1 MEIKKYLF
9 KNQNNNQKDSI
20 NKMFKR
26 NQKNNIKKDSI
37 FNKKQE
43 SSNSLF
49 NHQNVLKTNIFL
61 NTKTNSS
68 NNIIN
73 NSSIFNSYYQSQ
85 STEKKCITKK
95 KSTRTLN
102 FRNLSQANKISL
114 NNKKKLLTTIN
125 NTTAAS
131 LINNQLNNY
140 NKCITDRYY
149 EENKIKYI
157 NGNKLGNSKII
168 EKSKILIN
176 KDLKDSNYF
185 STIVPIPKKPL
196 GGIKKEYTNLGK
208 NIIKSKLSSK
218 ESKYQLNFNDNNK
231 KNINSMNENILFK
244 KKILNFK
251 NSNTNIKKSNKK
263 KMKNQIINNNINNNI
278 NKNKINNLL
287 NIKKLNLSNLSNNY
301 FDGKIIQGIMTL
313 NTNNTNINTYTDS
326 TNKKEY
332 YTDRA
337 NYNYL
342 NNINSQIKTKEIIK
356 EQYNNINNNYI
367 IANIINNI
375 KYNNTYNNKP
385 KRKNISRNRSIKL
398 SERKNTMSNNL
409 TSLNV
414 LLKNSTLKNYPSLL
428 KIKTIDISKTN
439 NKTPSIENNI
449 SFNKRNILDFKIMNK
464 RLFDANNNLNVNLNK
479 RNLLIRG
486 KNNLNI
492 KFKKKGKN
500 YKKLTNVPLKLMKKS
515 IFHKEKKLNLD
526 MNLSNNFSG
535 FDKLNILTF
544 NYIHSFNINQKID
557 NFNKRKL
564 SQGNN
569 SDRCQNLFQL
579 INNKNNINDSKR
591 NSNCINKTEN
601 MNKTSLIYN
610 IPRQSNIKH
619 SKYINS
625 LSNYEINKR
634 EKEIIKSN
642 NTMTEKEKKNLVVN
656 NMNNARLKESI
667 SNQKYKTKKPH
678 SNSPFNINCLIKK
691 KYSKKDK
698 ENSKSRNINRIY
710 KNYVGCLNN
719 ESKTNTSRHKT
730 DKSSK
735 NKKEQKDKNYPQENN
750 TYNNNK
756 HIKYKKRL
764 KNLSVA
770 GENIINK
777 SSKTEFNNAL
787 EENEKQIKYS
797 FKDIFSSDNGNNN
810 ISNKNKKEK
819 NRKNIENE
827 YELDSVILNSK
838 SSSNKII
845 QKTDS
850 VKSKNQSEFSNKSRN
865 INNSVNDPK
874 NKTSIKEN
882 KKGKDKGKNKE
893 KEREKDRQ
901 LLIIEEYFEEII
913 YSLLKE
919 ETEFISQKMIDYNYL
934 LNSDNEITPE
944 MRAMVVDWLIEVHQ
958 IFHFQE
964 KCLFTTIQL
973 MDKYLSKKIISIDQF
988 QLLALTALNV
998 ASKQEEVEYPILD
1011 NFITISKNTVTKQE
1025 LIDMENDLL
1034 STIKFNIL
1042 SPTTLD
1048 YFQIYASVCNLNPV
1062 EISQGLYIMN
1072 ILLIDINMLKYNYSI
1087 LSYAVLKLIAKEENL
1102 NKLIL
1107 FIEDIN
1113 KKSYIISGNK
1123 TNEAQMLID
1132 EINKENNSNEICK
1145 DIKYLFRTI
1154 LKTHYHNAKN
1164 KFNNQIFHA
1173 VSSYTSI

>member
-9 KNQNNNQKDSI
+9 KNQNSSQKENII

-49 NHQNVLKTNIFL
+49 NHQNVLKNNIFL

-85 STEKKCITKK
+85 STDKKCITRK
-95 KSTRTLN
+95 KSTSTLN
-102 FRNLSQANKISL
+102 SKNIFQANKISL
-114 NNKKKLLTTIN
+114 NNKKKILSTTN

-131 LINNQLNNY
+131 LINNQMNNY
-140 NKCITDRYY
+140 NKCITDRYF

-168 EKSKILIN
+168 EKNKILMN

-185 STIVPIPKKPL
+185 STIVPLPKKPL
-196 GGIKKEYTNLGK
+196 GGIKKESINLGK
-208 NIIKSKLSSK
+208 NIIKSKLSNK
-218 ESKYQLNFNDNNK
+218 ESKYQLNYNDNNK
-231 KNINSMNENILFK
+231 KNINIMNENILFK

-251 NSNTNIKKSNKK
+251 NSNSNIKKSNKK
-263 KMKNQIINNNINNNI
+263 KIKNQIINNNII

-301 FDGKIIQGIMTL
+301 FDGKIIQGVMTL
-313 NTNNTNINTYTDS
+313 NANNTNNNNINTYADS

-332 YTDRA
+332 YTDRT
-337 NYNYL
+337 NYNYM
-342 NNINSQIKTKEIIK
+342 NNINSQIKPKEIIN
-356 EQYNNINNNYI
+356 EQYNSINNNYI

-375 KYNNTYNNKP
+375 KYNNTYNKP
-385 KRKNISRNRSIKL
+385 KKKNISRNRSIKL
-398 SERKNTMSNNL
+398 SEGKNTISNNL

-428 KIKTIDISKTN
+428 KIKTIDISKIN
-439 NKTPSIENNI
+439 NKTPSIENNL
-449 SFNKRNILDFKIMNK
+449 SFNKKHILDFKNINK
-464 RLFDANNNLNVNLNK
+464 RLFDANNNLNTNFNK
-479 RNLLIRG
+479 RNQSIKG

-500 YKKLTNVPLKLMKKS
+500 YKKLTNVPLKLMKKN
-515 IFHKEKKLNLD
+515 IFHKEKKLNID

-535 FDKLNILTF
+535 FDKLNLLTF
-544 NYIHSFNINQKID
+544 NYIHSFNINQKME
-557 NFNKRKL
+557 NSNKRKL
-564 SQGNN
+564 SHGNN

-579 INNKNNINDSKR
+579 FNNKNNLNDSKR
-591 NSNCINKTEN
+591 NSNFFNKGEN
-601 MNKTSLIYN
+601 MNKTSFIYN

-634 EKEIIKSN
+634 EKEIIKNSN
-642 NTMTEKEKKNLVVN
+642 IIAEREKKNLIIN

-667 SNQKYKTKKPH
+667 NNQKLNSKKPH

-691 KYSKKDK
+691 KYSKKNK
-698 ENSKSRNINRIY
+698 ENSKNKNINRIY
-710 KNYVGCLNN
+710 KNYIGCLNN
-719 ESKTNTSRHKT
+719 ESKANTSRHKM
-730 DKSSK
+730 DKSK
-735 NKKEQKDKNYPQENN
+735 NKKEQKDVNYLQGTN
-750 TYNNNK
+750 TYKNNK
-756 HIKYKKRL
+756 NIKYKKRL

-770 GENIINK
+770 GDNIINK

-787 EENEKQIKYS
+787 EENERQIKYS
-797 FKDIFSSDNGNNN
+797 FKDIFSIEKKNN
-810 ISNKNKKEK
+810 IADNQNKNDENGK
-819 NRKNIENE
+819 NVENE
-827 YELDSVILNSK
+827 YELNSVIINSK
-838 SSSNKII
+838 ITSNKII
-845 QKTDS
+845 QNPNS
-850 VKSKNQSEFSNKSRN
+850 VQSKNQSEFSKKSKKIN
-865 INNSVNDPK
+865 IPGNDSK
-874 NKTSIKEN
+874 NKTSKT
-882 KKGKDKGKNKE
+882 KDK
-893 KEREKDRQ
+893 ERDKDRQ
-901 LLIIEEYFEEII
+901 VLIIEEYFDEII

-919 ETEFISQKMIDYNYL
+919 ESEFVSEKMIDYNYL
-934 LNSDNEITPE
+934 LNSDNDITPE

-973 MDKYLSKKIISIDQF
+973 MDKYLSKKTINIDQF
-988 QLLALTALNV
+988 QLLALTALNI

-1034 STIKFNIL
+1034 STIKFSIL

-1048 YFQIYASVCNLNPV
+1048 FFQIYASVCNLNPV

-1072 ILLIDINMLKYNYSI
+1072 ILLIDINMLKYKSSI

-1102 NKLIL
+1102 NKIIL

-1113 KKSYIISGNK
+1113 KKAYKLNGNK
-1123 TNEAQMLID
+1123 INEAQILID
-1132 EINKENNSNEICK
+1132 EINKENNSNEISS

>member
-9 KNQNNNQKDSI
+9 KNQNSSQKENII

-26 NQKNNIKKDSI
+26 NQKNIIKKDSI
-37 FNKKQE
+37 FNKKQD

-49 NHQNVLKTNIFL
+49 NQQNVLKNNIFL

-85 STEKKCITKK
+85 STDKKCITKK

-102 FRNLSQANKISL
+102 SRNLSQANKISL
-114 NNKKKLLTTIN
+114 NNKKKFLTTTN

-131 LINNQLNNY
+131 LINNQLNIY

-149 EENKIKYI
+149 EENKMKI

-168 EKSKILIN
+168 DKSKILMN

-196 GGIKKEYTNLGK
+196 GGIKKECTNLGK
-208 NIIKSKLSSK
+208 NIIKSKLSIK
-218 ESKYQLNFNDNNK
+218 ESKYQLNYDNNK
-231 KNINSMNENILFK
+231 KNINIMNENILFK

-251 NSNTNIKKSNKK
+251 NSNSNIKKSNKK
-263 KMKNQIINNNINNNI
+263 KMKNQIINNNIIN

-313 NTNNTNINTYTDS
+313 NTNNTNNTNINTYADS

-332 YTDRA
+332 YTDRT

-342 NNINSQIKTKEIIK
+342 NNINSQVKSKEIIN
-356 EQYNNINNNYI
+356 EQYNSINNNYI

-375 KYNNTYNNKP
+375 KYNNTYNNNKP
-385 KRKNISRNRSIKL
+385 KKKNISRNRSIKL
-398 SERKNTMSNNL
+398 SEGKNTLNNNL

-439 NKTPSIENNI
+439 NKTPSIENNL
-449 SFNKRNILDFKIMNK
+449 SFNKRYILDFKNMNK
-464 RLFDANNNLNVNLNK
+464 RLFDANNNLNSNFNK
-479 RNLLIRG
+479 RNQSIKG

-500 YKKLTNVPLKLMKKS
+500 YKKLTNVPLKLMKKN
-515 IFHKEKKLNLD
+515 IYHKEKKLNID
-526 MNLSNNFSG
+526 MNLSNNYSG
-535 FDKLNILTF
+535 FDKLNLLTF
-544 NYIHSFNINQKID
+544 NYIHSFNINQKTD
-557 NFNKRKL
+557 NSNRRKL

-569 SDRCQNLFQL
+569 SDRCQNIFQL
-579 INNKNNINDSKR
+579 INNKNNLNDSKR
-591 NSNCINKTEN
+591 NSNCINKGEN

-610 IPRQSNIKH
+610 IPRQSNIKQ

-634 EKEIIKSN
+634 EKEIIKNSN
-642 NTMTEKEKKNLVVN
+642 IINEREKKNLIIN
-656 NMNNARLKESI
+656 NMNNAKLKESI
-667 SNQKYKTKKPH
+667 YNQKYNSKKPH

-691 KYSKKDK
+691 KYSKKIK
-698 ENSKSRNINRIY
+698 ENSKSKNINRIY
-710 KNYVGCLNN
+710 KNYIGCLNN
-719 ESKTNTSRHKT
+719 DSKTNTSKHKL
-730 DKSSK
+730 DKSK
-735 NKKEQKDKNYPQENN
+735 DKKEKKDANYLQGTN
-750 TYNNNK
+750 TYKNNK
-756 HIKYKKRL
+756 QIKYKKRL

-770 GENIINK
+770 GDNIINK

-797 FKDIFSSDNGNNN
+797 FKDIFSIEKGNNN
-810 ISNKNKKEK
+810 VSKQNKNVENTK
-819 NRKNIENE
+819 NAENE
-827 YELDSVILNSK
+827 YENSVIINSK
-838 SSSNKII
+838 NTSNKII
-845 QKTDS
+845 QKSNS
-850 VKSKNQSEFSNKSRN
+850 VNSKNQSDFSKKSKN
-865 INNSVNDPK
+865 INIPGEDSK
-874 NKTSIKEN
+874 NKISKV
-882 KKGKDKGKNKE
+882 KDK
-893 KEREKDRQ
+893 ERDKDRQ
-901 LLIIEEYFEEII
+901 VIIIEEYFDEII

-919 ETEFISQKMIDYNYL
+919 ESEFVSKKMVDYNYL

-944 MRAMVVDWLIEVHQ
+944 MRAMVVDWLLEVHQ

-973 MDKYLSKKIISIDQF
+973 MDKYLSKKSISIDQF

-1034 STIKFNIL
+1034 STIKFSIL
-1042 SPTTLD
+1042 SPTILD
-1048 YFQIYASVCNLNPV
+1048 FFQIYASVCNLNPV
-1062 EISQGLYIMN
+1062 EVSQGLYIMN
-1072 ILLIDINMLKYNYSI
+1072 ILLIDINMLKYKNSI

-1102 NKLIL
+1102 SKLII

-1113 KKSYIISGNK
+1113 KKAYKINGNK
-1123 TNEAQMLID
+1123 DNEAQILID
-1132 EINKENNSNEICK
+1132 EINKEDNSNEISR

>member
-9 KNQNNNQKDSI
+9 KNQNSNQKENII
-20 NKMFKR
+20 NKIFKR

-37 FNKKQE
+37 FHKMQE

-49 NHQNVLKTNIFL
+49 NHQNVLKNNIFL
-61 NTKTNSS
+61 NAKTNSS

-85 STEKKCITKK
+85 STDKKCLTKK
-95 KSTRTLN
+95 KSIRKLN
-102 FRNLSQANKISL
+102 SRNLSQANKISL
-114 NNKKKLLTTIN
+114 NNKKNFLTTTN

-131 LINNQLNNY
+131 LINNQLHNY

-157 NGNKLGNSKII
+157 NGNNLGDSKIV
-168 EKSKILIN
+168 EKNKILMN

-185 STIVPIPKKPL
+185 STIVPIPKKTL
-196 GGIKKEYTNLGK
+196 VGIKKEFTYLGK
-208 NIIKSKLSSK
+208 NLIKSKLSSK
-218 ESKYQLNFNDNNK
+218 ESKYQLNYNDNIK
-231 KNINSMNENILFK
+231 KNINIMNENILFK

-251 NSNTNIKKSNKK
+251 SSNSNIKKSNKK
-263 KMKNQIINNNINNNI
+263 KMKNHIINNNINNNN

-301 FDGKIIQGIMTL
+301 FEGKIIQGIMTL
-313 NTNNTNINTYTDS
+313 NTNNTNNTNINTYTDS

-332 YTDRA
+332 YTDRT

-342 NNINSQIKTKEIIK
+342 NNINSQIKPKEVTK

-375 KYNNTYNNKP
+375 KYNNTYNTNKP
-385 KRKNISRNRSIKL
+385 KKKNISRNRSIKL
-398 SERKNTMSNNL
+398 SESKNTMCNNL

-439 NKTPSIENNI
+439 NRTPSIENNL
-449 SFNKRNILDFKIMNK
+449 SFNKRHILDFKNMNK
-464 RLFDANNNLNVNLNK
+464 RLFDANNNLNNNLNNNFNNNFN
-479 RNLLIRG
+479 RNLSIKG
-486 KNNLNI
+486 KNNFNI

-500 YKKLTNVPLKLMKKS
+500 YKKLTNIPLKLMKKN
-515 IFHKEKKLNLD
+515 IFHKEKKL
-526 MNLSNNFSG
+526 MNLSNNYSG
-535 FDKLNILTF
+535 FDKLNLLSF
-544 NYIHSFNINQKID
+544 NYIHSFNINQKSD
-557 NFNKRKL
+557 NSNKRKM
-564 SQGNN
+564 SQGSN
-569 SDRCQNLFQL
+569 SDRYHNLFQL
-579 INNKNNINDSKR
+579 INNKNYLNDSKR
-591 NSNCINKTEN
+591 NSNYTNKTDN
-601 MNKTSLIYN
+601 INKTSLIYN
-610 IPRQSNIKH
+610 IPRQSNIKN

-634 EKEIIKSN
+634 EKEIIKNSN
-642 NTMTEKEKKNLVVN
+642 IITERGKKNLIIN
-656 NMNNARLKESI
+656 NMNNAILKESI
-667 SNQKYKTKKPH
+667 NNQKLNSQKPH

-691 KYSKKDK
+691 KYSKKNK
-698 ENSKSRNINRIY
+698 ENSKNRNINRIY
-710 KNYVGCLNN
+710 KNYIGCLNN
-719 ESKTNTSRHKT
+719 DSKTNISRQKT

-735 NKKEQKDKNYPQENN
+735 NKKKQKDVNYLQEINN
-750 TYNNNK
+750 YKNNK
-756 HIKYKKRL
+756 QIKYKKRL

-770 GENIINK
+770 GDNIINK
-777 SSKTEFNNAL
+777 SSKTEFNN
-787 EENEKQIKYS
+787 EENEKKIKIS
-797 FKDIFSSDNGNNN
+797 FKDIFSIDNGNN
-810 ISNKNKKEK
+810 IVCAQNKNEE
-819 NRKNIENE
+819 NRKNEENE
-827 YELDSVILNSK
+827 YELNSVIINSK
-838 SSSNKII
+838 NASNKII
-845 QKTDS
+845 QKPNS
-850 VKSKNQSEFSNKSRN
+850 IKSENQSEFSKKTIN
-865 INNSVNDPK
+865 IPINDPK
-874 NKTSIKEN
+874 NKLSMNEN
-882 KKGKDKGKNKE
+882 NKRKDK
-893 KEREKDRQ
+893 EKDRQ
-901 LLIIEEYFEEII
+901 ILIIEEYFDEII

-919 ETEFISQKMIDYNYL
+919 ESEFVSKKMIDYNYL

-944 MRAMVVDWLIEVHQ
+944 MRAMVVDWLLEVHQ

-973 MDKYLSKKIISIDQF
+973 MDKYLSKKTISIDQF
-988 QLLALTALNV
+988 QLLALTSLNI

-1034 STIKFNIL
+1034 STIKFSIL

-1048 YFQIYASVCNLNPV
+1048 FFQIYASVCNLNPV

-1072 ILLIDINMLKYNYSI
+1072 ILLIDINMLKYKNSI

-1113 KKSYIISGNK
+1113 KKAYKINGNK
-1123 TNEAQMLID
+1123 TNEAQILIE
-1132 EINKENNSNEICK
+1132 EINKENNSNEISR
-1145 DIKYLFRTI
+1145 DIKFLFRTI